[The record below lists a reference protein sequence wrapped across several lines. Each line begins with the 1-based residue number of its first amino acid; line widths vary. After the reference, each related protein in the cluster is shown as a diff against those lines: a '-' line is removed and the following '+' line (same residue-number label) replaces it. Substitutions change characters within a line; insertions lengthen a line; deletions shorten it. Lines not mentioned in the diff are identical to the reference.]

1 MCFPVKIYLNGR
13 IVDERDAHISVLDR
27 GFLFGDGVYELI
39 RYFDGFGVGE
49 DAHARRLARSLELA
63 KIRGFDAQQLGAI
76 ARSTIAANGLTDAI
90 VYLQV
95 TRGAGTIRSHV
106 PNEPLT
112 PTVVAIATPG
122 EPLVSL
128 LAPSQVSAVTAEDM
142 RWKLCEIKT
151 ISLMGNILHL
161 LEADA
166 HGANEAILHR
176 DGFVGEGAY
185 SNMAFVS
192 GKTLVTTPITE
203 DPPILHGTARADLLA
218 AARELGLPVEV
229 RRVRVE
235 ELAQADELMITSSRR
250 FVSAVVRLDGR
261 AVGNG
266 QTGPLTGRLFE
277 VMRETISRDMH
288 LATTSSR

>member
-1 MCFPVKIYLNGR
+1 MFLPVKIYLNGR
-13 IVDERDAHISVLDR
+13 IVDERDAHISVFDR
-27 GFLFGDGVYELI
+27 GFLFGDGVYELV

-63 KIRGFDAQQLGAI
+63 KIRGFDALQLSAI
-76 ARSTIAANGLTDAI
+76 ARSTIAANDLTDAI

-95 TRGAGTIRSHV
+95 TRGAGTMRSHV

-122 EPLVSL
+122 EPLASL
-128 LAPSQVSAVTAEDM
+128 AAPSQISAVIAEDL

-185 SNMAFVS
+185 SNIAFVS
-192 GKTLVTTPITE
+192 GGTLVTTPITE

-218 AARELGLPVEV
+218 AARHLGLPIEV
-229 RRVRVE
+229 RRVRVD
-235 ELAQADELMITSSRR
+235 ELTRADELMITSSRR

-261 AVGNG
+261 SIGTG
-266 QTGPLTGRLFE
+266 QTGPLTRKLFE
-277 VMRETISRDMH
+277 VMRDTIARDMQ